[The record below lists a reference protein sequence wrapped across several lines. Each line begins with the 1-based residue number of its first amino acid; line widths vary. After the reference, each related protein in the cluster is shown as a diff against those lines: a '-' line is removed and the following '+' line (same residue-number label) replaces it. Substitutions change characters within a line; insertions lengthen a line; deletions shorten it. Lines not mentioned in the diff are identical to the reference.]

1 MNLTQNMCKKIVISL
16 ILISIL
22 IGWGSIFE
30 AKTQKERA
38 NLPDFL
44 TEEGLENRLITVQGN
59 SILAVSD
66 HFSPE
71 PKVIGKMKVVI
82 TGYSSSIGETDDTP
96 QITAA
101 GTTVRDGIVANN
113 GLPMGTKIKIPE
125 LYGDEVF
132 VVEDRMNWKKGNYH
146 VDIWFPS
153 YLEAKTFGAKRTYIE
168 ILEG

>member
-1 MNLTQNMCKKIVISL
+1 MNKNTLISL
-16 ILISIL
+16 MFILIFL
-22 IGWGSIFE
+22 GGGSIFE

-38 NLPDFL
+38 NLPDFSI
-44 TEEGLENRLITVQGN
+44 EEGLENRLITIQGN
-59 SILAVSD
+59 SVLAVSD

-71 PKVIGKMKVVI
+71 PKVIGKMKVVV
-82 TGYSSSIGETDDTP
+82 TGYSSTTWETDDTP

-113 GLPMGTKIKIPE
+113 GLPLGTKIKIPE

-132 VVEDRMNWKKGNYH
+132 VVEDRMNWKKGKYQ
-146 VDIWFPS
+146 VDIWFSS
-153 YLEAKTFGAKRTYIE
+153 YLEAKFFGAKRTYIE